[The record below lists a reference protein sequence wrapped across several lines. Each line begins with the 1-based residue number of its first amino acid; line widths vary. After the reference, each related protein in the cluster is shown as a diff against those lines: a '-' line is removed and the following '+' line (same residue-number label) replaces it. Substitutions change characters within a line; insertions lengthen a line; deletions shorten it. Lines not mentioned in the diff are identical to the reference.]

1 MLRKVATALVVALIA
16 SSGGLLTVSAAPR
29 SDASINN
36 ELETYIV
43 AHPTD
48 FVGIDRL
55 VFEYTGKHIAVAAAG
70 VIGQLTAA
78 VAAEIVAAHD
88 TSATKAGAGD
98 VMPMSGIPAYQIYV
112 TTVPLSGG
120 GAQIWGTWDF
130 PDTWAG
136 QGAPFDI
143 AATSVSMNTCVQMS
157 NLAIWTYKVGGGST
171 NLGSQRAVFPATGVE
186 WNVQDYV
193 SGFASMADRGTT
205 RVEVHRGSGC
215 PPTVQV
221 GAAFNYDANQGNGS
235 IVSIGFNF
243 GFLSVSFSAPVLDSP
258 EGAGP
263 IYFNI

>member
-1 MLRKVATALVVALIA
+1 MRA
-16 SSGGLLTVSAAPR
+16 STR
-29 SDASINN
+29 SWRSISS
-36 ELETYIV
+36 
-43 AHPTD
+43 HPTD

-55 VFEYTGKHIAVAAAG
+55 VFEYTGKHIAVAAVG
-70 VIGQLTAA
+70 VVGQLTANEA
-78 VAAEIVAAHD
+78 AGVVAAQER
-88 TSATKAGAGD
+88 SSNKAGAGS

-130 PDTWAG
+130 PDSWAG

-143 AATSVSMNTCVQMS
+143 AATSVSMNSCVQMS
-157 NLAIWTYKVGGGST
+157 NLAIWTYSVGGAST
-171 NLGSQRAVFPATGVE
+171 NLGSQRAVYPATGVE

-193 SGFASMADRGTT
+193 SGFADMADRGTT
-205 RVEVHRGSGC
+205 RVELHRGSGC

-243 GFLSVSFSAPVLDSP
+243 GFLSVSFSAPVLDRP